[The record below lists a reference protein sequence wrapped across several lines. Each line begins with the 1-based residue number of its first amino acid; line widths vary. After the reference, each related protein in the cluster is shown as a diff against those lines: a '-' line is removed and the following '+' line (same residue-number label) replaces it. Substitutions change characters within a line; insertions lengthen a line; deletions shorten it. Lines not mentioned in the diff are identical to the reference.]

1 MKNKLLDRVQ
11 NCLIIH
17 AEITEILWNDSLSK
31 IFTINEDTRYPGKQ
45 AQHDK
50 NDDVDDDMINI
61 EWESMLKIA
70 LSIGKYFF
78 LYEWFGTEMTI
89 RRCRFQKSFEDTIA
103 NSTSFIFFLQI
114 WRLSMQM
121 IKSISI

>member
-1 MKNKLLDRVQ
+1 MDRVQ

-17 AEITEILWNDSLSK
+17 VEITEILWNDSLSK